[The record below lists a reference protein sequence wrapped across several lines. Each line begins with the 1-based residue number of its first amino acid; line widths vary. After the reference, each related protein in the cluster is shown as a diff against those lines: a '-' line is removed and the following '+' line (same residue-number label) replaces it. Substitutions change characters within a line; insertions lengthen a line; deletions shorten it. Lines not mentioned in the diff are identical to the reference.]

1 MERKM
6 KNYNELDILSLKT
19 ELNFREYSE
28 STKKIYVQV
37 VTNFLEATNKEAIKI
52 KKEDVVRYLDNNL
65 KKVKA
70 NTRGVYLNALEF
82 FFEEVLGLDIT
93 ESIKNY
99 KREYV
104 KKSFMSMDEFN
115 LLVNSVSGTERLM
128 YLIIKEAGFRTSELI
143 RLKLSDI
150 DYQKSLL
157 AERKVSKELLK
168 EIQGYCDKRE
178 IDGNIIQFTTFSLM
192 IWVKRS
198 NQKILGKKYTIE
210 EIRHSIALEKYL
222 KKGDEDGAIEYLGI
236 KDQNK
241 NKIRI
246 YYKRSGNNYLE
257 E

>member
-1 MERKM
+1 M

-82 FFEEVLGLDIT
+82 FFEEVLSLDIT

-115 LLVNSVSGTERLM
+115 LLVNL
-128 YLIIKEAGFRTSELI
+128 
-143 RLKLSDI
+143 
-150 DYQKSLL
+150 
-157 AERKVSKELLK
+157 
-168 EIQGYCDKRE
+168 
-178 IDGNIIQFTTFSLM
+178 
-192 IWVKRS
+192 
-198 NQKILGKKYTIE
+198 
-210 EIRHSIALEKYL
+210 
-222 KKGDEDGAIEYLGI
+222 
-236 KDQNK
+236 
-241 NKIRI
+241 
-246 YYKRSGNNYLE
+246 
-257 E
+257 

>member
-1 MERKM
+1 M
-6 KNYNELDILSLKT
+6 KNYNELDILSLTT

-37 VTNFLEATNKEAIKI
+37 VTNFLEATNKEEIKI

-82 FFEEVLGLDIT
+82 FFEEVLSLDIT

-128 YLIIKEAGFRTSELI
+128 YLIIKEVGFRTSELI

-178 IDGNIIQFTTFSLM
+178 IDGNIF
-192 IWVKRS
+192 KE
-198 NQKILGKKYTIE
+198 G
-210 EIRHSIALEKYL
+210 
-222 KKGDEDGAIEYLGI
+222 
-236 KDQNK
+236 
-241 NKIRI
+241 
-246 YYKRSGNNYLE
+246 
-257 E
+257 